1 MLYREKGERK
11 MAGTEEVR
19 YLARCIHT
27 LATDGRLTTYELKGL
42 DEIAGGRNRS
52 AAGNSGMGSVGPYGC
67 GVSQTDR

>member
-1 MLYREKGERK
+1 MK

-27 LATDGRLTTYELKGL
+27 LATGGRLTAYELKAL
-42 DEIAGGRNRS
+42 EEIAGGRNRS
-52 AAGNSGMGSVGPYGC
+52 AAGNSNMDYVGAYGC